1 MFMKKR
7 RYAELMAELHPPD
20 TPPTP
25 PTSESSDSNSDQDDD
40 TEMMLE
46 AKMPKMT
53 RTEQDVTMLA
63 ELLVEF
69 HNSQHVMKE
78 TITDTPPASPEH
90 VIEDVE
96 DECGNNLEE
105 DISVPAPVRVSVI
118 KHTNEQ
124 SKNDSN
130 NNDEAQDE
138 TPTWA
143 DAKQKYPD
151 FLSFHKQPPTTPPTA
166 SSYTQKQ
173 EIFVKCKNTDREGS
187 SSSSSPNVTVSSTPP
202 SCASNS
208 SHNSPHTK
216 QRPVI
221 LPKMTIGTNVF
232 QTPPHALIMSSQ
244 GGANQLFIL
253 NQNPSNNTS
262 SSSSSDSKSS
272 RNHPQQP
279 PREKSF
285 SCSHTGCD
293 KSYYKLSHLKAHF
306 RVHTGEKPFNCPYAE
321 CDKIFARSDELSRHK
336 RAHTGEKKFVCPT
349 CSRPFVRSD
358 HLLKHMKRHEK
369 KEAKLNEKSL
379 KNVKILPAATLVV

>member
-1 MFMKKR
+1 MFII
-7 RYAELMAELHPPD
+7 
-20 TPPTP
+20 
-25 PTSESSDSNSDQDDD
+25 
-40 TEMMLE
+40 
-46 AKMPKMT
+46 AKMI

-63 ELLVEF
+63 EVCSMSFLYIQCSKAAFYFQLLVEF

-262 SSSSSDSKSS
+262 SSSSSSDSKSS

-306 RVHTGEKPFNCPYAE
+306 RVHTGK
-321 CDKIFARSDELSRHK
+321 
-336 RAHTGEKKFVCPT
+336 
-349 CSRPFVRSD
+349 
-358 HLLKHMKRHEK
+358 
-369 KEAKLNEKSL
+369 
-379 KNVKILPAATLVV
+379 